1 MGTIQVPENEK
12 VGGDGSRSARP
23 ASIAVGVPPAAEIGR
38 TRAPFDSQVKI
49 RSHERPNAHIG
60 RAKPA
65 EVSAIIHC
73 ARKSHRTE
81 VFENE
86 VAYI

>member
-1 MGTIQVPENEK
+1 MGIIQISKETK
-12 VGGDGSRSARP
+12 SWSHGGRSARP

-73 ARKSHRTE
+73 VRKSHRTE